1 MISVSFL
8 YPQFLL
14 FLLLIPV
21 VILIY
26 FLSSF
31 YGKKKAIIFPNFEAI
46 ERVSGTD
53 IFSKNFISL
62 YFNIAIIFLV
72 VIGISGTIIHTQAS
86 TSSYSFIIAVD
97 NSGSMKTQDID
108 PNRLEAAKSAANKF
122 VDLLPFGVDVGVIE
136 FSGDAVVL
144 GKLDNSKMKT
154 KSAINSVDFGEIQGT
169 NIFNA
174 VVAANKLFEN
184 RKMKTV
190 ILISDGQLNVGDTG
204 QIIRYAN
211 RNNILINTILV
222 GTKEGGLTESN
233 TISTSDEDIMKSLS
247 FNTDGKS
254 FSVQDKLSLE
264 NSFYDILTKQ
274 DREVEIDISFYLF
287 IVALILLCIDW
298 FLFNFRFRTLP

>member
-1 MISVSFL
+1 
-8 YPQFLL
+8 
-14 FLLLIPV
+14 
-21 VILIY
+21 
-26 FLSSF
+26 
-31 YGKKKAIIFPNFEAI
+31 
-46 ERVSGTD
+46 
-53 IFSKNFISL
+53 
-62 YFNIAIIFLV
+62 
-72 VIGISGTIIHTQAS
+72 
-86 TSSYSFIIAVD
+86 
-97 NSGSMKTQDID
+97 
-108 PNRLEAAKSAANKF
+108 
-122 VDLLPFGVDVGVIE
+122 
-136 FSGDAVVL
+136 
-144 GKLDNSKMKT
+144 
-154 KSAINSVDFGEIQGT
+154 
-169 NIFNA
+169 
-174 VVAANKLFEN
+174 
-184 RKMKTV
+184 MKTV